1 MKRNVW
7 TASAVAIAAGCVVG
21 VAAQQSGTETS
32 RAQSGANSATTIT
45 INGCVQNAGA
55 GGVGTSG
62 SSAATS
68 TADSSRTANGATT
81 GGSYILTNAMMG
93 SSGSS
98 GSSGTSASG
107 TSSSTSTSG
116 TGASATTDRTGSAAG
131 TTGSATSMRG
141 NTYVLEGHEAELK
154 NHVGHRIEVTGTTDS
169 TSRPASA
176 DSNATTASGS
186 NSASASA
193 SSGGQHFRVNS
204 IRMIS
209 PDCSGSAK

>member
-1 MKRNVW
+1 
-7 TASAVAIAAGCVVG
+7 
-21 VAAQQSGTETS
+21 
-32 RAQSGANSATTIT
+32 
-45 INGCVQNAGA
+45 
-55 GGVGTSG
+55 
-62 SSAATS
+62 
-68 TADSSRTANGATT
+68 
-81 GGSYILTNAMMG
+81 
-93 SSGSS
+93 
-98 GSSGTSASG
+98 
-107 TSSSTSTSG
+107 
-116 TGASATTDRTGSAAG
+116 
-131 TTGSATSMRG
+131 MRG